1 MIIFKPGVDAG
12 MTNKQKYL
20 VEEINLLNESIR
32 QLRRIGKDCSE
43 ETQELIRL
51 IIELDSLEQDKEI
64 KEYDEDG
71 S

>member
-1 MIIFKPGVDAG
+1 
-12 MTNKQKYL
+12 MTNKRESL
-20 VEEINLLNESIR
+20 VEEINLLNERIR
-32 QLRRIGKDCSE
+32 QLRRMGKDCSA

-51 IIELDSLEQDKEI
+51 IIELDNLEQDKEI

>member
-1 MIIFKPGVDAG
+1 
-12 MTNKQKYL
+12 MTNKRESL
-20 VEEINLLNESIR
+20 VEEINLLNECIR
-32 QLRRIGKDCSE
+32 QLRRMGKDCSA

-51 IIELDSLEQDKEI
+51 IIELDNLEQDKEI

>member
-1 MIIFKPGVDAG
+1 

-20 VEEINLLNESIR
+20 VEEINLLNERIR

-43 ETQELIRL
+43 ETQELIKL